1 MSPEIREKKKKKKK
15 NFENLNV
22 EVNNARKVSVL
33 KKKKKKIL
41 VLINFAPQAVSS
53 MENYVLRLD
62 REASRFV
69 TSQHISRSRQRYL
82 QIL

>member
-1 MSPEIREKKKKKKK
+1 MSPEIRGKKT
-15 NFENLNV
+15 FENLNV

-33 KKKKKKIL
+33 KKEKIL

-53 MENYVLRLD
+53 MKSYVLRLD
-62 REASRFV
+62 REVSRCV
-69 TSQHISRSRQRYL
+69 TSQHISRSRQHYL